1 MRDEYIYEYEYW
13 PSIMPVIIFSLAI
26 AMIMV
31 AVVLSSP
38 SAIGCNAEDELLVT
52 VTEDSFQ
59 YEEGDQLCVHI
70 DTILR

>member
-1 MRDEYIYEYEYW
+1 MRDEYIYEHEYW

-31 AVVLSSP
+31 AVVLFSP
-38 SAIGCNAEDELLVT
+38 SAIGCNAEDELPVT
-52 VTEDSFQ
+52 VNEDSFQ